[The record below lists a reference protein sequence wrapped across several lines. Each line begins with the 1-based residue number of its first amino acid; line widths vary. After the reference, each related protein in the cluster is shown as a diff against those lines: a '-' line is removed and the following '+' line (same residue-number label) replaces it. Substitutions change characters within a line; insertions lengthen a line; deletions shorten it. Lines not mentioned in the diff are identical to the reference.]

1 MQRLIKAALKWPCSE
16 LEQCRGIFT
25 SENLIQNIA
34 KSRNWPDLT
43 ILYHYITML
52 TSLFYHDH
60 GHGCGPVKKSAVN
73 QPFLILP
80 FFYFKICQNYDKNY
94 DQGRSGWWRR
104 QRRLPDCNVWLLQ
117 RRVVSL
123 LTSENFSSS
132 IDFLYLYFALH
143 LCIFV
148 FLDFCILYFVVWL

>member
-34 KSRNWPDLT
+34 KFRNCPDLT

-52 TSLFYHDH
+52 ISLFITIM
-60 GHGCGPVKKSAVN
+60 VMVVVVLKN

-80 FFYFKICQNYDKNY
+80 FFILKFVKIMIKIMIRVDQDDEKDRDDCLIVMYDCCKE
-94 DQGRSGWWRR
+94 G
-104 QRRLPDCNVWLLQ
+104 
-117 RRVVSL
+117 
-123 LTSENFSSS
+123 SS
-132 IDFLYLYFALH
+132 H
-143 LCIFV
+143 C
-148 FLDFCILYFVVWL
+148 